1 MIWAVTQGRR
11 QRAARGHAGMGK
23 QEDFLEEAAWGKEGA
38 HIKQRK
44 LGEGEKGEVLS
55 PGAQSMGT
63 PKATGMKISNIF
75 KQYFLKSM
83 LKKKIMNKI
92 STFS

>member
-1 MIWAVTQGRR
+1 
-11 QRAARGHAGMGK
+11 MGK
-23 QEDFLEEAAWGKEGA
+23 QEDFLKEAAWGKEGA

-63 PKATGMKISNIF
+63 PKAMKVSR
-75 KQYFLKSM
+75 
-83 LKKKIMNKI
+83 
-92 STFS
+92 TTTDGPC

>member
-1 MIWAVTQGRR
+1 MQGQESRKTSWRR
-11 QRAARGHAGMGK
+11 QP
-23 QEDFLEEAAWGKEGA
+23 GA